1 MSLAPFGTL
10 EDSRKGKYGSLHREI
25 RQSDETVGPTLHQ
38 MLAVVCQWT
47 ETAVSH
53 VQWLRWSLFRP
64 LDSLAKTTRYIRVG
78 ARGSS
83 DAYKRK
89 NRGKEKK
96 LVLWKGLVSSHLSV
110 FALSSSLVAS
120 CRCVLWSVEPWQE
133 PAPQSCISTSNTE
146 ANDPLQHGR
155 GGTRDYMHA
164 STHTLTP
171 SHTDAVRART
181 LAHRDIYEFLGCLN
195 FSFGSAWDVISSSS
209 C

>member
-1 MSLAPFGTL
+1 MKRALLTHELGSIWHIGGQQEGTIG
-10 EDSRKGKYGSLHREI
+10 EFTQRDSAKWRDSRSH
-25 RQSDETVGPTLHQ
+25 SSPDVG
-38 MLAVVCQWT
+38 QWK

-164 STHTLTP
+164 STHTLTTCT
-171 SHTDAVRART
+171 HTCTQRYIRVP
-181 LAHRDIYEFLGCLN
+181 GM
-195 FSFGSAWDVISSSS
+195 S
-209 C
+209 